1 MALNTINP
9 TETEAWIKLREHFE
23 NIQYQSTKELFV
35 NISLLIFQKTIGL
48 KKLFH
53 C

>member
-35 NISLLIFQKTIGL
+35 NDSNRAEKFN
-48 KKLFH
+48 
-53 C
+53 